1 MDHGDNMGF
10 FDSIKQGSKKTEWT
24 VNRKKADIELSEE
37 YMRIS
42 IPLPSKETIIFY
54 KDISFIELKRTVVEI
69 KTNTGEF
76 KIIPSKV
83 RGGTD
88 KANELYLEL
97 LKKMNE
103 KK

>member
-1 MDHGDNMGF
+1 MGF

-24 VNRKKADIELSEE
+24 VNRKKADIELSED

-42 IPLPSKETIIFY
+42 IPMPSKETIVFY

-69 KTNTGEF
+69 KTNTGKF

-88 KANELYLEL
+88 KANELYLQL
-97 LKKMNE
+97 LQKINE